1 MEVWVH
7 QDQSDRLVF
16 STRSKQTARDLSDSP
31 FPLSPVWEPTDSLW
45 HQSYPPGVPPRIDYE
60 PLRVEELFRRAAAE
74 FPDRPVIQ
82 YFRTTWTYAELLGHV
97 QTVAGK
103 LRSMGIGEG
112 DRVMMVLPNCPEFI
126 AVWFAIHWLG
136 AEVVPANPLMSG
148 NELAVL
154 ATKTNIKAA
163 FGLDARLKPISEMTR
178 QVDVPWLIVVSLA
191 PHLPL
196 HFRLPYRLQV
206 LLAGKQQTSKST
218 KTLPVASLFSGND
231 VVESPV
237 LTNPN
242 LPAVLQP
249 TGGTTGSPKV
259 AVLHHSNLCANVA
272 QLHAWCAME
281 PGTESFLSVLP
292 YFHIYGAT
300 CAMLSPISG
309 GATLLVQAR
318 FHQKRTLKLIQKYEP
333 GSALLVPFMIAALN
347 DEMRSKKIRPKGLRL
362 CMSGASP
369 LTEEVAREF
378 EHLTGSTIMEGF
390 GLSEAS
396 PVTHSNPAHGSTIT
410 GSIGLPLPNTE
421 IRLVDLD
428 NGVAQV
434 PVGEDGEL
442 VIRGPQVMQGYLDD
456 PEETALTLRD
466 GWLYTGDVAR
476 MNENGYFEI
485 VDRKKDMIISGGLNV
500 YPTEVEETIM
510 THPAIKACAVV
521 GVPDAKYGEL
531 VCAWVVPAKSGPLD
545 VSLLTAFCKENMSA
559 YKVPKQFRLCDSLPE
574 NFLGKIRRVDLRKR
588 AA

>member
-1 MEVWVH
+1 MN
-7 QDQSDRLVF
+7 QC
-16 STRSKQTARDLSDSP
+16 ARDLSDSP
-31 FPLSPVWEPTDSLW
+31 FPLEPVWEPADGLW
-45 HQSYPPGVPPRIDYE
+45 HRSYPQGIPPKIDYQ
-60 PLRVEELFRRAAAE
+60 PLRVEELFLRAATA
-74 FPDRPVIQ
+74 FPDRAVIR
-82 YFRTTWTYAELLGHV
+82 YFGTTWTYAQLLFYV
-97 QTVAGK
+97 QTVAGN
-103 LRSMGIGEG
+103 LRGLGISRG

-148 NELAVL
+148 DELATL
-154 ATKTNIKAA
+154 AKKTNIAA
-163 FGLDARLKPISEMTR
+163 VFALDARLKPISEMTK
-178 QVDVPWLIVVSLA
+178 QTHVPHVIVSSLG

-196 HFRLPYRLQV
+196 HFRLPYILKVFLERKHQMDAATDV
-206 LLAGKQQTSKST
+206 LAVSALFAGGD
-218 KTLPVASLFSGND
+218 PIID
-231 VVESPV
+231 PV
-237 LTNPN
+237 LTDPD

-259 AVLHHSNLCANVA
+259 AVLNHSNLCANVA
-272 QLHAWCAME
+272 QLHTWCSME
-281 PGTESFLSVLP
+281 PGTQTFLSVLP

-309 GATLLVQAR
+309 GSTLLVQAR
-318 FHQKRTLKLIQKYEP
+318 FHQKRTLKLIQKYQP
-333 GSALLVPFMIAALN
+333 GAALLVPFMIAALN
-347 DEMRSKKIRPKGLRL
+347 DEMRNKGIRPTGMRL

-369 LTEEVAREF
+369 LTQEVAREF
-378 EHLTGSTIMEGF
+378 EHLTGATIMEGF

-396 PVTHSNPAHGSTIT
+396 PVTHSNPADGSAKI

-428 NGVAQV
+428 NGLTSV

-456 PEETALTLRD
+456 PAETANTLRN

-476 MNENGYFEI
+476 MNEDGYFEI

-500 YPTEVEETIM
+500 YPTDIEQTLLKHSSVRR
-510 THPAIKACAVV
+510 CAVV

-531 VCAWVVPAKSGPLD
+531 VCAWIVPVGNAPLD
-545 VSLLTAFCKENMSA
+545 VSELKAFCKEHMSG
-559 YKVPKQFRLCDSLPE
+559 YKVPKQFRLCDDLPE
-574 NFLGKIRRVDLRKR
+574 NFLGKIRRIELRQR